1 MGKKRGLPRTMGH
14 RAAVENIKDIVK
26 ASSKIGIKY
35 LTLYAFS
42 TENWKRPSDEV
53 NALMSLLV
61 EFLKKEIDELN
72 ENNVKII
79 TIGNIKRLPMVCQNE
94 LERAERITKDNNGLV
109 LNLALNYGGREEIT
123 NAVKEIAADLKN
135 QKISYDDISEELI
148 SKYMYTSKLPDPD
161 LMIRTSGELR
171 LSNFLL
177 WQLAYSELWFS
188 SIYWPDFKPEN
199 LYSAIIDYQK
209 EIEDLAVLNS
219 EGDFMSDKVKRVIS
233 AAIAIPILIAF
244 ILAGG
249 IAFKI
254 GILAIMLIALFE
266 YIRSYHKTENKAIAL
281 VLLIG
286 YILNAVTLF
295 LNKPQY
301 QISIIVLIILM
312 CMITPIFIKKYN
324 VLSSSITALG
334 YVYIV
339 YFFSLLV
346 YIRDLRF
353 GNILIWLVFLIAF
366 GSDTAAYY
374 IGRFFGKK
382 KLCPDISPK
391 KTVAGAYGGV
401 LGSIIGVLLW
411 STLNGYLHIPWY
423 GSVILGAFG
432 GVISECG
439 DLAASMIKRYSGIKD
454 YGNIMPGHGGIL
466 DRFDSILLVTPI
478 VYYYIVF
485 FLG

>member
-1 MGKKRGLPRTMGH
+1 MFFNKKVYDNTTLIDKIDMKRLPKHIAIIMDGNGRWAKKRGLPRTMGH

-209 EIEDLAVLNS
+209 RDRR
-219 EGDFMSDKVKRVIS
+219 F
-233 AAIAIPILIAF
+233 
-244 ILAGG
+244 GG
-249 IAFKI
+249 IK
-254 GILAIMLIALFE
+254 
-266 YIRSYHKTENKAIAL
+266 
-281 VLLIG
+281 
-286 YILNAVTLF
+286 
-295 LNKPQY
+295 
-301 QISIIVLIILM
+301 
-312 CMITPIFIKKYN
+312 
-324 VLSSSITALG
+324 
-334 YVYIV
+334 
-339 YFFSLLV
+339 
-346 YIRDLRF
+346 
-353 GNILIWLVFLIAF
+353 
-366 GSDTAAYY
+366 
-374 IGRFFGKK
+374 
-382 KLCPDISPK
+382 
-391 KTVAGAYGGV
+391 
-401 LGSIIGVLLW
+401 
-411 STLNGYLHIPWY
+411 
-423 GSVILGAFG
+423 
-432 GVISECG
+432 
-439 DLAASMIKRYSGIKD
+439 
-454 YGNIMPGHGGIL
+454 
-466 DRFDSILLVTPI
+466 
-478 VYYYIVF
+478 
-485 FLG
+485 